1 MISESA
7 CQLMCGASQFA
18 NDGIFDEI
26 EYFKEDNRIVLK
38 RVGLFSDSTEAL
50 TLQGEKANR
59 LKRILDSEIE
69 NESIRE

>member
-26 EYFKEDNRIVLK
+26 EYFKSNKKTFEDCHACHRGAARSK
-38 RVGLFSDSTEAL
+38 EAK
-50 TLQGEKANR
+50 TGK
-59 LKRILDSEIE
+59 
-69 NESIRE
+69 